1 MSDEEYEPWWESFKS
16 NSTQKS
22 TQESSQLKV
31 FSSSQPSSSQP
42 KAEACSSQ
50 DENKSDNE
58 EEKDEDE
65 EISFYLKLGKINY
78 VNTNRINNFF
88 YMYSIKKQKKISKN

>member
-1 MSDEEYEPWWESFKS
+1 M
-16 NSTQKS
+16 
-22 TQESSQLKV
+22 KV